1 MIDDKRW
8 RALAQAVRRE
18 VVRRFPD
25 WTGGNAHDPGVT
37 LIELFTFLAEN
48 LLYRPIGARQ
58 RTAVARRLVGVAGV
72 LATIGVE
79 RAERTAEGPLRVN
92 YFFGQLLDVDD
103 FTAEQNYVREKFRR
117 RNRRLHGSGIVTGL
131 DVSTDRRGGG
141 ARVVVA
147 PGFALDRRG
156 EEIEVPRRTALALP
170 ATGTALFVHLRY
182 ARTTSPSRTRARQVA
197 SLRGSTVLARRRD
210 LRDFARALSRRE
222 GRDPRAPDPRPPAIG
237 PWIPASNRRGSRQV
251 RARA

>member
-48 LLYRPIGARQ
+48 LLYRPIGARR
-58 RTAVARRLVGVAGV
+58 RTAVARRLVGVASV

-131 DVSTDRRGGG
+131 DVSTDRRGGV

-170 ATGTALFVHLRY
+170 TKGTALFVHLRY
-182 ARTTSPSRTRARQVA
+182 AERLRRPTPALGKSRPTEARPYSRVEETFEISLAPSRDARAV
-197 SLRGSTVLARRRD
+197 TLARLTRVRRNWI
-210 LRDFARALSRRE
+210 L
-222 GRDPRAPDPRPPAIG
+222 DPRFEPPRLG
-237 PWIPASNRRGSRQV
+237 PGSG
-251 RARA
+251 

>member
-25 WTGGNAHDPGVT
+25 WTGGNAHDPGVA

-48 LLYRPIGARQ
+48 LLYRPIGAGR
-58 RTAVARRLVGVAGV
+58 RTAVARRLVGIASA
-72 LATIGVE
+72 LATTGAE
-79 RAERTAEGPLRVN
+79 RAERTSEGPLRVN

-103 FTAEQNYVREKFRR
+103 FTAEQSYVREKFRR
-117 RNRRLHGSGIVTGL
+117 RNRRLHGWGIVTGL

-141 ARVVVA
+141 ARAVVA

-170 ATGTALFVHLRY
+170 AKGTALFVQVRY
-182 ARTTSPSRTRARQVA
+182 AERLRRPTPALGKLRPTEGRPYSRVEETFEISLAPSRDARSVTLARLTRAR
-197 SLRGSTVLARRRD
+197 RRWT
-210 LRDFARALSRRE
+210 L
-222 GRDPRAPDPRPPAIG
+222 DPRFEPPRLAP
-237 PWIPASNRRGSRQV
+237 GSG
-251 RARA
+251 